1 MTTLTATRALT
12 SLHARELLRDH
23 RYFWFA
29 LFFPYGMLGVFL
41 LIGSVLPA
49 GGGGPDFNQIV
60 IPMALFLA
68 VTSAALT
75 LTAGPLAAMRSKGTL
90 RLLGTTPV
98 GRARLLFTHMS
109 VRVVMII
116 CQTGVLLG
124 IATALGAVPAANLL
138 PLFGIT
144 VLGMALFGSIGYLIG
159 GRLSSPDAATNLG
172 TLVQLAA
179 LFLGGLTFP
188 LHLLPA
194 AVGRTLGYLP
204 TSFYADLMQ
213 TQLPTGRPMHPF
225 WLSVLVIVCTTAVFA
240 VLAVRTFKW
249 DQDEPR

>member
-29 LFFPYGMLGVFL
+29 LLFPYGMLGLFL
-41 LIGSVLPA
+41 LIGSLVPK
-49 GGGGPDFNQIV
+49 GNGGPDFSQTV
-60 IPMALFLA
+60 IPMALYLA

-75 LTAGPLAAMRSKGTL
+75 VTAGPLAGMRSKGTL
-90 RLLGTTPV
+90 RLLGTTPI
-98 GRARLLFTHMS
+98 GRARLLYTHMS
-109 VRVVMII
+109 VRIVMIL
-116 CQTGVLLG
+116 CQTVVLLA
-124 IATALGAVPAANLL
+124 IASALGTVRLANLL

-159 GRLSSPDAATNLG
+159 GRLSSPDAATNVG
-172 TLVQLAA
+172 TLIQLAA
-179 LFLGGLTFP
+179 LFLGGLTLP
-188 LHLLPA
+188 LYLLPS
-194 AVGRTLGYLP
+194 AVGRALSYLP

-213 TQLPTGRPMHPF
+213 AQLPSGRPMHPA
-225 WLSVLVIVCTTAVFA
+225 WLSVLVVVVTTLVVAT
-240 VLAVRTFKW
+240 LAVRTFKW